1 MVLRDI
7 EREDIEFISKTLNC
21 LPISHVDNMRP
32 EKLGTAQLVEE
43 VQVPCLRWILTLSN
57 ECLLH
62 LLHRIVAAHRMM
74 HAPAATRYLHA
85 LRMMHAP
92 AASMWHSTG
101 VCRHFKLS
109 VHVSRC

>member
-43 VQVPCLRWILTLSN
+43 VQVPNPALDPG
-57 ECLLH
+57 
-62 LLHRIVAAHRMM
+62 HR
-74 HAPAATRYLHA
+74 P
-85 LRMMHAP
+85 
-92 AASMWHSTG
+92 
-101 VCRHFKLS
+101 
-109 VHVSRC
+109 